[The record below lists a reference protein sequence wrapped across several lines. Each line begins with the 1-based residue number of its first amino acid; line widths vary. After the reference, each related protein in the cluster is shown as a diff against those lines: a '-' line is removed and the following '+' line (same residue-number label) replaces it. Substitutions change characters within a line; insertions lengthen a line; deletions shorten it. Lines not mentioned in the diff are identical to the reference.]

1 MTDDRTMGEVV
12 RQLEQ
17 ISQQQRDILSEI
29 RSDRETYHR
38 TFVPRETYEARHEA
52 LRRELHSSV
61 KEVSDDVTE
70 IKQARI
76 KDADRWK
83 QAMFTLGIAI
93 VLLLIQGALTV
104 SNFMARTGG

>member
-38 TFVPRETYEARHEA
+38 TFVPRETYEAKHEA
-52 LRRELHSSV
+52 LRAQQAAAI
-61 KEVSDDVTE
+61 KEVADDVTE
-70 IKQARI
+70 IKQARV

-83 QAMFTLGIAI
+83 QAMFTIGIAI